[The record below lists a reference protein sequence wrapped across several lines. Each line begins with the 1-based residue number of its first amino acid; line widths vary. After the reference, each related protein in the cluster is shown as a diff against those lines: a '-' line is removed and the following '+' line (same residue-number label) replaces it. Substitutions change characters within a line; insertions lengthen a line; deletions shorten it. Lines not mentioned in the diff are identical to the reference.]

1 MDADKYHRLLAKVLN
16 ETCYPFYVVHPDLNY
31 RCSCNNSV
39 TKQADPKCKKCL
51 GAKTLLITNKNVAA
65 ISTNISDR
73 DVDKYEYDYHITND
87 GTLKELQQKAKE
99 FVEKLK

>member
-1 MDADKYHRLLAKVLN
+1 MAEEFKNSDKQIM
-16 ETCYPFYVVHPDLNY
+16 FVHI
-31 RCSCNNSV
+31 RECEEIE
-39 TKQADPKCKKCL
+39 KCKKCL

>member
-1 MDADKYHRLLAKVLN
+1 MYKRGYYSKR
-16 ETCYPFYVVHPDLNY
+16 NY
-31 RCSCNNSV
+31 
-39 TKQADPKCKKCL
+39 
-51 GAKTLLITNKNVAA
+51 
-65 ISTNISDR
+65 ISDR